1 MAGERSGHL
10 GHFCKCRMDQ
20 QQNDREVITML
31 VHILKGN
38 PYSEGL
44 KTMGQLEDANDYRI
58 SLNLDP
64 QKDQQTYNLPM
75 ALAVVSVWV
84 KGQGLL
90 R

>member
-1 MAGERSGHL
+1 
-10 GHFCKCRMDQ
+10 MDQ